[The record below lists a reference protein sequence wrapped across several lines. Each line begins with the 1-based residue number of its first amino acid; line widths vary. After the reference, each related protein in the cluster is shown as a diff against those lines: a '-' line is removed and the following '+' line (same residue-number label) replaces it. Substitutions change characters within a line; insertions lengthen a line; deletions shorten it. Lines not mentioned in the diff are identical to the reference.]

1 MTERSRRAFLLA
13 GMQQL
18 KGIRINIHKGMCPL
32 HTGEEDVKHIL
43 LDCLETRNWKMELL
57 N

>member
-1 MTERSRRAFLLA
+1 
-13 GMQQL
+13 MQQL
-18 KGIRINIHKGMCPL
+18 KGIKINIYKGICPL

-43 LDCLETRNWKMELL
+43 LDCLETTDLKMELL